1 MYRIGN
7 GYDVH
12 KLQAGSKMRIGGIDI
27 PSDYEIVAHS
37 DGDIVI
43 HALMDSI
50 LGALGEDDIGA
61 HFPDTDER
69 YKGADSTVLLEEV
82 LAIMRK
88 KGYQIENIDITV
100 VLEKPKLREHIP
112 NMKKTL
118 AACLNIEEGQIN
130 LKATTS
136 ERMGFVGRAEGI
148 ESYSVCLLSRR

>member
-1 MYRIGN
+1 MFRIGN

-12 KLQAGSKMRIGGIDI
+12 RLRAGSKMRIGGIDI

-50 LGALGEDDIGA
+50 LGALGEDDIGT

-69 YKGADSTVLLEEV
+69 YKGADSSVLLEQV
-82 LAIMRK
+82 LGVMK
-88 KGYQIENIDITV
+88 DKGYQIENIDITV
-100 VLEKPKLREHIP
+100 VLEKPKLRKHIP

-118 AACLNIEEGQIN
+118 AGMIDIEEGQLNI
-130 LKATTS
+130 KATTS